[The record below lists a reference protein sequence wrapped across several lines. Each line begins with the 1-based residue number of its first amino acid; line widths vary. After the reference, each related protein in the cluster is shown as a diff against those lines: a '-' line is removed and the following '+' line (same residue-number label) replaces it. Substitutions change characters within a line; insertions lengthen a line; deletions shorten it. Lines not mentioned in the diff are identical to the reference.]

1 MIEYFTQLGMVG
13 IVMIFLIKEIFA
25 WLKTKKANQ
34 NNSSYKK
41 DIANINL
48 QLTNH
53 ITEIEGKIDDIKEG
67 IGENK
72 TDIKLIKRDIRNIL
86 IRLANKKNEV
96 VL

>member
-34 NNSSYKK
+34 DNSSYKK
-41 DIANINL
+41 DIAGINL

-53 ITEIEGKIDDIKEG
+53 ITEIEGKIDDIETSIDDLKV
-67 IGENK
+67 
-72 TDIKLIKRDIRNIL
+72 DVKLIQKDVRDIL
-86 IRLANKKNEV
+86 IRLANKKN
-96 VL
+96 